1 MNVRL
6 RSIILILSSLF
17 FYANGL
23 LADEHYVAPNGN
35 SPWSAC
41 NDANY
46 PCSATTAMDNA
57 MAGDIVYFRGGT
69 YDPGNA
75 TSWDQNSLQPAHS
88 GSDVNPITFKAY
100 PGEVPFI
107 VANQGFDGGAF
118 GVCQQDWIIWDGFH
132 SRAEQTSCGIRKVMY
147 IRDAEHVI
155 IRNCLIE
162 GNSINTDGQNNSIIS
177 TRAVNYLTVDNC
189 KFYNAYGP
197 GYNST
202 AFLLYLTQFLTIKN
216 CNIYGCYIGIHE
228 KENNSN
234 NTYHNNFIHDNVIGI
249 GYHPVYTNWENFICK
264 NNIFINNS
272 SAHVE
277 ILGTGAESFD
287 GLKIYNNTFYN
298 NVGQG
303 TGFALLDDGIVRNV
317 EIFNN
322 LVVNSN
328 RFCRH
333 FANEIAY
340 ADYNNFFGNGYFWL
354 SGSVG
359 DLAWWRNN
367 TDWDD
372 NSVESDPNF
381 INQGGTSPADYKR
394 SIYTNNGRGG
404 SYASVMGAYITGD
417 EIIGFT
423 PEGADNSA
431 PAIPKG
437 LGIH

>member
-1 MNVRL
+1 M
-6 RSIILILSSLF
+6 
-17 FYANGL
+17 
-23 LADEHYVAPNGN
+23 
-35 SPWSAC
+35 
-41 NDANY
+41 
-46 PCSATTAMDNA
+46 
-57 MAGDIVYFRGGT
+57 
-69 YDPGNA
+69 
-75 TSWDQNSLQPAHS
+75 
-88 GSDVNPITFKAY
+88 
-100 PGEVPFI
+100 
-107 VANQGFDGGAF
+107 
-118 GVCQQDWIIWDGFH
+118 
-132 SRAEQTSCGIRKVMY
+132 
-147 IRDAEHVI
+147 
-155 IRNCLIE
+155 
-162 GNSINTDGQNNSIIS
+162 
-177 TRAVNYLTVDNC
+177 
-189 KFYNAYGP
+189 
-197 GYNST
+197 
-202 AFLLYLTQFLTIKN
+202 
-216 CNIYGCYIGIHE
+216 
-228 KENNSN
+228 
-234 NTYHNNFIHDNVIGI
+234 
-249 GYHPVYTNWENFICK
+249 
-264 NNIFINNS
+264 
-272 SAHVE
+272 
-277 ILGTGAESFD
+277 
-287 GLKIYNNTFYN
+287 
-298 NVGQG
+298 
-303 TGFALLDDGIVRNV
+303 LDDGIVRNV

-404 SYASVMGAYITGD
+404 SYASVMGAYITGN